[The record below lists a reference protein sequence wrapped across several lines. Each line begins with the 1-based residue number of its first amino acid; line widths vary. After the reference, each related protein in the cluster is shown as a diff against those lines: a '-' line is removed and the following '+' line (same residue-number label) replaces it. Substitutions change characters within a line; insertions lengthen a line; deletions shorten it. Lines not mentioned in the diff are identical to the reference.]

1 MLVKLTPAEG
11 DGSLQLQNG
20 DVILVRLRVVV
31 LVVFHRSQV
40 VRRVQGV
47 AGLVE
52 VVLANLD
59 LDLFH
64 LEANIV

>member
-11 DGSLQLQNG
+11 DGPLQLQNG

-31 LVVFHRSQV
+31 LVVLHRSQV

-52 VVLANLD
+52 VVLANLN

-64 LEANIV
+64 LEANIG